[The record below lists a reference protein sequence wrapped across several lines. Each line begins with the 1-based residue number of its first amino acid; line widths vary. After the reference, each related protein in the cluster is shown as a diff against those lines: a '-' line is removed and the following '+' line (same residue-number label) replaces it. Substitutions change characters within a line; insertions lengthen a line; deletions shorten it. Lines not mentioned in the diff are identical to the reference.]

1 MFGNATEV
9 TDAAR
14 LIQLQKQTGSVRD
27 YAAKFQELAVVLDWN
42 DAALMEMYRKGL
54 RDDVKDELIR
64 YRTPVDN
71 LGQMI
76 EATSIIGDQLYERHL
91 ERKYDGKTTRA
102 PAYRNTPNI
111 GRFRARPRDPDAMEI
126 DNLQKQSRI
135 DSKKMTYYA
144 CSKTG
149 HISKDCRSKNKVYR
163 GTINNTQKD
172 VTCYACGRQGH
183 YLKECPNKERRQLN
197 STEATAAK
205 DATTEPAHYD
215 SLSWTACYDDSCVI
229 HFIVKS
235 GAGWF
240 PKKPKNKRK
249 VSIYNHPKVP
259 KREGPPKQY

>member
-1 MFGNATEV
+1 LFYRDRAKFDNWALQVDLYLRFNPAPTDEDAALLAAMYLRGRAEQWIKKFVKQKFANEENTGILNSWTNLRYACERMFGNATEV

-54 RDDVKDELIR
+54 RDDVKDELMR

-111 GRFRARPRDPDAMEI
+111 RRFRARPRDPDAMEI
-126 DNLQKQSRI
+126 DNL
-135 DSKKMTYYA
+135 
-144 CSKTG
+144 
-149 HISKDCRSKNKVYR
+149 
-163 GTINNTQKD
+163 
-172 VTCYACGRQGH
+172 
-183 YLKECPNKERRQLN
+183 
-197 STEATAAK
+197 
-205 DATTEPAHYD
+205 
-215 SLSWTACYDDSCVI
+215 
-229 HFIVKS
+229 
-235 GAGWF
+235 
-240 PKKPKNKRK
+240 
-249 VSIYNHPKVP
+249 
-259 KREGPPKQY
+259 